1 MYASTLRQS
10 LATFNA
16 RLGKQA
22 QTLPAAAR
30 RSGGDALRPGYNNF
44 SSSLRNRTARAM
56 TTMTAAMM
64 MRGLWTSSRAIGV
77 TPLSVRVG
85 SNSQRA
91 SSGSVRWNSGKGEP
105 SWRQWGFEDVCFFFF
120 FFCFTSP
127 PFHFHGIKLTGKIQQ
142 INASLPSETAGSPP
156 QTPQKNLILVDV
168 REPAELT
175 STGIIPTA
183 VAVPLASQPDA
194 LFLTPEEFE
203 TRLGYPKPGAGED
216 DAGDVVF

>member
-1 MYASTLRQS
+1 MYASTLRQN

-30 RSGGDALRPGYNNF
+30 RSGGGALRPGYNNF

-56 TTMTAAMM
+56 TTMMAAMM

-85 SNSQRA
+85 SNLQRA

-105 SWRQWGFEDVCFFFF
+105 SWRQWGFEDVCFFLLYL
-120 FFCFTSP
+120 SP
-127 PFHFHGIKLTGKIQQ
+127 FPFPRNQANWKNSTDKR
-142 INASLPSETAGSPP
+142 LP
-156 QTPQKNLILVDV
+156 
-168 REPAELT
+168 
-175 STGIIPTA
+175 
-183 VAVPLASQPDA
+183 PLGNRR
-194 LFLTPEEFE
+194 LTPSN
-203 TRLGYPKPGAGED
+203 TPKEPNSS
-216 DAGDVVF
+216 